1 MIVPVMQVGEMSMP
15 MGHRLVL
22 MLVRVRLL
30 ALPR

>member
-1 MIVPVMQVGEMSMP
+1 MIVPVMQIGKMSML
-15 MGHRLVL
+15 MGYRFVL